1 MPARR
6 LATLAALEAGLVIS
20 AATPSSAAPTSGD
33 GYLTAEAY
41 DAVAAGMT
49 EQQVENVIGT
59 NPQCDSFNS
68 TLKCWTP
75 NAEVD
80 MFATF
85 TFNGKGQLYR
95 KEKNGAFAYA
105 AYTSDKPAT
114 MTRSQYDRFAKGDTP
129 AAVNAVIAG
138 TACTDMWV
146 EYPAYPSSAGWRT
159 LIQCTGTV
167 AESYPTIQLTFTDG
181 RLTDKSYQSR

>member
-6 LATLAALEAGLVIS
+6 LATLAALAAGLVIS
-20 AATPSSAAPTSGD
+20 AATPSSAAPAQGD
-33 GYLTAEAY
+33 GWLSAAAY
-41 DAVAAGMT
+41 DTIAPGMT
-49 EQQVENVIGT
+49 EQQVEDVIGA
-59 NPQCDSFNS
+59 NPHCDSYNS
-68 TLKCWTP
+68 TLTCWTP

-85 TFNGKGQLYR
+85 TFNGNGRLYR

-105 AYTSDKPAT
+105 AYTRDKPAT
-114 MTRSQYDRFAKGDTP
+114 MTKSQYDRFAKGETL
-129 AAVNAVIAG
+129 AAVNSVIAG

-146 EYPAYPSSAGWRT
+146 EYPAYPSSAGWQT

-167 AESYPTIQLTFTDG
+167 AERYPTIQLTFTDG
-181 RLTDKSYQSR
+181 LLTDKSYQSR